1 MGRNKNK
8 LVTRTNTSLIIMRS
22 LLVIVGIAAVI
33 GLANAGCDNPKVQA
47 RSYTSS
53 EAQVLT
59 HIPFITEFTL
69 SCSNGADS
77 SIPLYASINGALVPV
92 QQTPDGKKYQIGWT
106 EDVAKAK
113 AGDHDVN
120 FYDDNGY
127 SALKRVL
134 ERGDDASSIK
144 PLVTIVVN
152 HPGAYNGPWINAEH
166 MGALLAALVFYIAFS
181 AKTRLLA

>member
-1 MGRNKNK
+1 
-8 LVTRTNTSLIIMRS
+8 MRS

-77 SIPLYASINGALVPV
+77 SIPLYASINGALGRLIP
-92 QQTPDGKKYQIGWT
+92 
-106 EDVAKAK
+106 
-113 AGDHDVN
+113 
-120 FYDDNGY
+120 
-127 SALKRVL
+127 
-134 ERGDDASSIK
+134 
-144 PLVTIVVN
+144 
-152 HPGAYNGPWINAEH
+152 
-166 MGALLAALVFYIAFS
+166 FS
-181 AKTRLLA
+181 AYRGMARSI